1 MGVQTALLIDGYL
14 VNGLFDMVGQIFVR
28 SLKLLVVPL
37 VFVSLVCGVSAL
49 GNSSRIGT
57 VAEKNSLSLYD
68 HDSYCY
74 CLAIM
79 IAVIVK
85 PGIDIDLATASE
97 FVAKDA
103 PPLKDTI
110 INIFPSNPVQSMAMA
125 VFCRSL
131 FLLY

>member
-1 MGVQTALLIDGYL
+1 MQTELLGLEAALGIDRY
-14 VNGLFDMVGQIFVR
+14 VVDGLFDTIGQIFVR

-49 GNSSRIGT
+49 GNSSRMGT
-57 VAEKNSLSLYD
+57 VAAKTVFLYMTTTAIAIA
-68 HDSYCY
+68 
-74 CLAIM
+74 LAIM
-79 IAVIVK
+79 VAVIVK
-85 PGIDIDLATASE
+85 PGIGIDLAAATE

-125 VFCRSL
+125 VFCR
-131 FLLY
+131 